1 MTIWATNDK
10 MKKLPTRC
18 IAFTATAFCIAMIG
32 LAPVYSSAEVA
43 DQQLRRSIGD
53 MIVVGFF
60 GTKNTDPGFLQI
72 TENLER
78 GTIGGVLFLGRNIS
92 SRADLEGMVGSIR
105 TCKCKTTPLIAIDE
119 EGGVVERLGVQAGY
133 RHTLSAAAL
142 GITNEA
148 QVRTEYGLLSR
159 KVSEAGFN
167 LNLAPVVDVNKNRS
181 NPVIGMLDRSF
192 SDNPAVV
199 SRYASFFIEEH
210 HKRGVLTALK
220 HFPGH
225 GSSAQD
231 SHRSVAD
238 VQTSWSPEE
247 LLPYRVLIK
256 KGIVDSILV
265 GHLANAAK
273 WGGVATQAGSS
284 AITKMLRRQLKFDGV
299 VLSDDLAM
307 EAVGS
312 PSTRLSAVVVSA
324 IQAGIDI
331 VIVSRVDAQDE
342 RIDTGAYVNSAIFE
356 AVKSGKLER
365 SSIASSSRRAGRLK
379 ARLEGYNY
387 NKTKLKRE

>member
-1 MTIWATNDK
+1 
-10 MKKLPTRC
+10 
-18 IAFTATAFCIAMIG
+18 MI
-32 LAPVYSSAEVA
+32 
-43 DQQLRRSIGD
+43 I
-53 MIVVGFF
+53 VGFF

-72 TENLER
+72 TENLKR

-199 SRYASFFIEEH
+199 SRHASIFIEEH

-231 SHRSVAD
+231 SHLSVAD
-238 VQTSWSPEE
+238 VQTTWSPEE
-247 LLPYRVLIK
+247 LLPYRLLIK
-256 KGIVDSILV
+256 KGIVDTILV
-265 GHLANAAK
+265 GHLANVTK
-273 WGGVATQAGSS
+273 WGGVATQVGSS
-284 AITKMLRRQLKFDGV
+284 AITQMLRRQLKFDGV

-307 EAVGS
+307 DAVSS
-312 PSTRLSAVVVSA
+312 PSTRLSAIVVSA
-324 IQAGIDI
+324 IQTGIDI
-331 VIVSRVDAQDE
+331 VIVSRVDAQDQS
-342 RIDTGAYVNSAIFE
+342 IDTGAYVNSAIFE

-365 SSIASSSRRAGRLK
+365 SSITSSSRRAGRLK
-379 ARLEGYNY
+379 AQL